1 MSADLIS
8 NVIAQG
14 HRLATHSWE
23 YGAFAEA
30 LLEWHDPR
38 LSVFGADPFPG
49 GGVPVVQVGDVQA
62 LAYARPHIW
71 TNSSTLVDGDGAAG
85 DPASLGVSAILI
97 GQTEPAYLAAA
108 GRQVDH
114 LLTAVPRWPA
124 NGAISHR
131 EAVAELWADF
141 LYMAP
146 PALAYWAV
154 QTADA
159 GLLGEALR
167 QCGLYRDVLGVPL
180 VGGDGGSGVGN
191 GSVGAFA
198 AGGLWHHIIGPET
211 QDLGIWSTGNA
222 WAAAGMMRVL
232 ATALKF
238 PQPKNNNSSIS
249 SNNTSEEEEKRRDVD
264 TGIKTVKSIV
274 RDILDAAI
282 ALDDAEP
289 AEPLLR
295 NYLNDTSWF
304 GELSGTTLLTAT
316 VYRLAV
322 LAPDEFGDGGN
333 GNNNNSSN
341 SSKYVKWADAKR
353 SEIISRIDDRGL
365 LAPVVNPLDWGDRT
379 PGAESPEAQSFAVLM
394 FAAHRDYQEA
404 LQKKKKALGG
414 ARSHV
419 RRRLA

>member
-1 MSADLIS
+1 MSAELIN

-14 HRLATHSWE
+14 HRLANHSWE
-23 YGAFAEA
+23 YGTFAEA
-30 LLEWHDPR
+30 LLEWYNPQY
-38 LSVFGADPFPG
+38 SVFGADPFPNG
-49 GGVPVVQVGDVQA
+49 KIPVLQVGDVQS
-62 LAYARPHIW
+62 LAYAKPHIW
-71 TNSSTLVDGDGAAG
+71 TNQTTLVDGDGAAG

-97 GQTEPAYLAAA
+97 GQTQPAYLDAA
-108 GRQVDH
+108 GRQVNH
-114 LLTAVPRWPA
+114 LLTAVPRWP

-154 QTADA
+154 QTANST
-159 GLLGEALR
+159 LLAEALG
-167 QCGLYRDVLGVPL
+167 QCSLYRDVLGVPH
-180 VGGDGGSGVGN
+180 VGGGGGSSNNSN
-191 GSVGAFA
+191 GGSEDPFK
-198 AGGLWHHIIGPET
+198 AGGLWHHIIGPQT

-222 WAAAGMMRVL
+222 WAAAGMARVL

-238 PQPKNNNSSIS
+238 PN
-249 SNNTSEEEEKRRDVD
+249 SNNHSKVE
-264 TGIKTVKSIV
+264 TGINTVKGIV

-295 NYLNDTSWF
+295 NYLNDTTWF

-322 LAPDEFGDGGN
+322 LAPDEFNSGGN
-333 GNNNNSSN
+333 GTSST

-353 SEIISRIDDRGL
+353 SEIISRVDSQGL
-365 LAPVVNPLDWGDRT
+365 LSPVINPLNWGDRT
-379 PGAESPEAQSFAVLM
+379 PGTESPEAQSFALLM

-404 LQKKKKALGG
+404 GQKGKRKRVPRGPKNI
-414 ARSHV
+414 R
-419 RRRLA
+419 